1 MFDPSKLNLDL
12 DNLDE
17 NNSEENKQD
26 SNKNPNKSDSDTKT
40 NQKQNIK
47 NDILEDINNQE
58 KQIKKDSVLND
69 FNNPLLKEE
78 DKKQETNTEEQ
89 DTNENKTIKKQYTKK
104 EKNKI
109 ETPKEEKI
117 IYDIN
122 LNSVET
128 LIAYLVEHKYDFL
141 TIVPSENNVK
151 IDFFSDKILRESK
164 YIQYPIYSKLLI
176 KIKSNAKL
184 KIEETEK
191 DQEWKWEIILKNKT
205 YKILVKTV
213 SSNLWEK
220 IFLKAIESQKKPV
233 KKQAKKTSIWSIF
246 WFLWAII
253 FIWLVLWWSFISFV
267 VMNAKTVEDVKF
279 FYRLWINLNDINNFI
294 ETAIWIIFSIIVLFE
309 ILSLIIFLFK
319 FLFTKKEFKKQRIT
333 RWVISFIILI
343 ITFITVSS
351 WMYIDKKI
359 KSLPNWQELA
369 YWNIQLLDNDVLN
382 ESDMFNREAALLKE
396 TTNLI
401 WPINIKF
408 DITNL
413 ANSEKEKWIKI
424 NKYIWNFWWDKDI
437 ITLKPS
443 IIKNFNEKWNY
454 KVRLMLE
461 EIDLHWDTVDKKIEN
476 IPSIEIS
483 NTVKITE
490 EKLNNW
496 WKIVKF
502 DASNLKNL
510 WKINWF
516 FITKEQK
523 WKLKPVYTWYNFN
536 PAKVIF
542 EDTVIWMQ
550 INNTDKQNDNID
562 KIFIIKATKQNNIKW
577 SISEKQD
584 PIDDLTYTF
593 EVKNINSDFWDWFI
607 QEFKWHIDNIKT
619 KTLKADID
627 NLEKSS
633 IYKIKFKKYWKHT
646 IKVDLKDSNW
656 NIKTLEKEINI
667 KKNITLDKPL
677 EFINNNKILDNI
689 EYQGKTHEYFIK
701 NLKAPT
707 ILTISAKNIESDN
720 ILDYLY
726 KVQWDIWW
734 DWDIDSQWKV
744 LKYDVK
750 KWWSYQVDVIYTFQ
764 NKRIKTQFNKLKE
777 TIYIDAE
784 TKEKILDFKI
794 KKPRD
799 YAPVK
804 VAFDASNSY
813 IKWKNISKFIYDYWD
828 WTPPDVRDAINPW
841 HRYLK
846 PWNYTVKLT
855 VVTSDWKEYSTKKSL
870 VLKPQ
875 PQKAEI
881 TLSMNKVPT
890 YTPIDFSSSK
900 STWEISNYFWDF
912 GDWKTST
919 EANPSHSYKN
929 SWTYNVKLIIDY
941 KNKNT
946 LSTQKTI
953 TVTDE

>member
-12 DNLDE
+12 DNLDNE
-17 NNSEENKQD
+17 NNSWNNSSKSSSINNNKIIENNKKDILISNNKKNSDISNDIKIKEEKKDSENTKEKKENKKEEN
-26 SNKNPNKSDSDTKT
+26 TK
-40 NQKQNIK
+40 
-47 NDILEDINNQE
+47 DDINNQ
-58 KQIKKDSVLND
+58 
-69 FNNPLLKEE
+69 
-78 DKKQETNTEEQ
+78 
-89 DTNENKTIKKQYTKK
+89 K
-104 EKNKI
+104 EKTTNN
-109 ETPKEEKI
+109 KEEKI

-122 LNSVET
+122 LNSLET
-128 LIAYLVEHKYDFL
+128 LVSYLVENKYDFL

-151 IDFFSDKILRESK
+151 IDFFNDKILRKTK

-184 KIEETEK
+184 KVEETEK
-191 DQEWKWEIILKNKT
+191 NQEWKWEIIIKNKT

-220 IFLKAIESQKKPV
+220 IFLKAIESQKKPI
-233 KKQAKKTSIWSIF
+233 KKIAKKTSIWSIF

-253 FIWLVLWWSFISFV
+253 FVWLILWWSFISFV

-309 ILSLIIFLFK
+309 VLSLIIFLFK

-333 RWVISFIILI
+333 RWLISFIILI

-369 YWNIQLLDNDVLN
+369 YWNIQLLDNDILN
-382 ESDMFNREAALLKE
+382 ESNMFNREAALLKE

-454 KVRLMLE
+454 KVSLSLE
-461 EIDLHWDTVDKKIEN
+461 EVDLHWDTVNKKIEN

-483 NTVKITE
+483 NIVKINE

-523 WKLKPVYTWYNFN
+523 WKLKPVYSWYNFN

-542 EDTVIWMQ
+542 EDTIIWMQ
-550 INNTDKQNDNID
+550 INNTDKQNNNID

-577 SISEKQD
+577 TISETED
-584 PIDDLTYTF
+584 PLDDLTYTF
-593 EVKNINSDFWDWFI
+593 KVKNINSDFWDWFI

-619 KTLKADID
+619 KTLKANID

-633 IYKIKFKKYWKHT
+633 NYKIKFKKYWKHI

-677 EFINNNKILDNI
+677 EFINNNKMLDNI
-689 EYQGKTHEYFIK
+689 EYQSKTHEYFIK

-707 ILTISAKNIESDN
+707 ILTISAKNIESKN
-720 ILDYLY
+720 IFDYLY
-726 KVQWDIWW
+726 KVQWDVWW
-734 DWDIDSQWKV
+734 NWDIDSQWKV
-744 LKYDVK
+744 LNYNVE
-750 KWWSYQVDVIYTFQ
+750 KWWSYQIDVIYTFQ

-794 KKPRD
+794 KKPKD

-813 IKWKNISKFIYDYWD
+813 IKWKNIVKFIYNYWD

-855 VVTSDWKEYSTKKSL
+855 VVTNDWKKYSIQKSL
-870 VLKPQ
+870 ILKPQ

-881 TLSMNKVPT
+881 TLSMNKAPT
-890 YTPIDFSSSK
+890 YTPIDFSSNK

-929 SWTYNVKLIIDY
+929 PWTYKIKLIIDY

-953 TVTDE
+953 TITDE

>member
-12 DNLDE
+12 DNLDNE
-17 NNSEENKQD
+17 NNSWNNSSKSSSINNNKIIENNKKDILISNNKKNSDISNDIKIKEEKKDSENTKEKKENKKEEN
-26 SNKNPNKSDSDTKT
+26 TK
-40 NQKQNIK
+40 
-47 NDILEDINNQE
+47 DDINNQ
-58 KQIKKDSVLND
+58 
-69 FNNPLLKEE
+69 
-78 DKKQETNTEEQ
+78 
-89 DTNENKTIKKQYTKK
+89 K
-104 EKNKI
+104 EKTTNN
-109 ETPKEEKI
+109 KEEKI

-122 LNSVET
+122 LNSLET
-128 LIAYLVEHKYDFL
+128 LVSYLVENKYDFL

-151 IDFFSDKILRESK
+151 IDFFNDKILRKTK

-184 KIEETEK
+184 KVEETEK
-191 DQEWKWEIILKNKT
+191 NQEWKWEIIIKNKT

-220 IFLKAIESQKKPV
+220 IFLKAIESQKKPI
-233 KKQAKKTSIWSIF
+233 KKIAKKTSIWSIF

-253 FIWLVLWWSFISFV
+253 FVWLILWWSFISFV

-309 ILSLIIFLFK
+309 VLSLIIFLFK

-333 RWVISFIILI
+333 RWLISFIILI

-369 YWNIQLLDNDVLN
+369 YWNIQLLDNDILN
-382 ESDMFNREAALLKE
+382 ESNMFNREAALLKE

-424 NKYIWNFWWDKDI
+424 NKYIWNFWWDKNI

-454 KVRLMLE
+454 KVSLSLE
-461 EIDLHWDTVDKKIEN
+461 EVDLHWDTVNKKIEN

-483 NTVKITE
+483 NIVKINE

-523 WKLKPVYTWYNFN
+523 WKLKPVYSWYNFN

-542 EDTVIWMQ
+542 EDTIIWMQ
-550 INNTDKQNDNID
+550 INNTDKQNNNID

-577 SISEKQD
+577 TISETED
-584 PIDDLTYTF
+584 PLDDLTYTF
-593 EVKNINSDFWDWFI
+593 KVKNINSDFWDWFI

-619 KTLKADID
+619 KTLKANID

-633 IYKIKFKKYWKHT
+633 NYKIKFKKYWKHI

-677 EFINNNKILDNI
+677 EFINNNKMLDNI
-689 EYQGKTHEYFIK
+689 EYQSKTHEYFIK

-707 ILTISAKNIESDN
+707 ILTISAKNIESEN

-734 DWDIDSQWKV
+734 NWDIDSQWKV
-744 LKYDVK
+744 LNYNVE
-750 KWWSYQVDVIYTFQ
+750 KWWSYQIDVIYTFQ

-794 KKPRD
+794 TKTRD

-813 IKWKNISKFIYDYWD
+813 IKWKNIVKFIYNYWD

-855 VVTSDWKEYSTKKSL
+855 VVTNDWKKYSVQKSL
-870 VLKPQ
+870 ILKPQ

-881 TLSMNKVPT
+881 TLSMNKAPT
-890 YTPIDFSSSK
+890 YTPIDFSSNK

-929 SWTYNVKLIIDY
+929 PWTYKIKLIIDY

-953 TVTDE
+953 TITDE